1 MSSASAL
8 PRRSTSSSAGQSDVE
23 FRPDAGESGWL
34 EVAARLE
41 RECDWPA
48 MESMRAEMRAADVER
63 DVPSYYQRLAS
74 EGLVGIAWPRPW
86 GRGATPTEAFC
97 FHEQFECS
105 GLPGYSVTQNEGI
118 GSMILRCGS
127 DELIAEH
134 LPHLV
139 AGTRRYVGGLSEP
152 DAGSDLLALRTTAV
166 RDGDDYVVNG
176 TKLWTSGAHLADY
189 LSAVVRTDPAQTRQ
203 RGLSVVLIPTTSLG
217 VEIRPVRVM
226 GGWRVNEVHLANVR
240 VPVSN
245 RVGPENDGWRV
256 LTGRLDEERA
266 MSFGGTEARLLL
278 TRLIHALSSEADKLP
293 EDVLVSLGRLL
304 CEAEADR
311 LLYLRLA
318 TMAARGESTSGAAPM
333 NKLSGSELA
342 QRVAQWAADVVG
354 ADALYPSDGDAN
366 GPALAGDIEEF
377 LRTSTV
383 LTIMGGTSQVQRNTA
398 AARAL
403 GLPREK

>member
-1 MSSASAL
+1 
-8 PRRSTSSSAGQSDVE
+8 VE
-23 FRPDAGESGWL
+23 FRPDEGESAWRD
-34 EVAARLE
+34 VAVGLE

-48 MESMRAEMRAADVER
+48 MESMRAEMRAAGIER
-63 DVPSYYQRLAS
+63 DVPSYYRRLAS
-74 EGLVGIAWPRPW
+74 AGLVGIAWPQPW
-86 GRGATPTEAFC
+86 GRGARPTEAFC

-105 GLPGYSVTQNEGI
+105 GLPGYSITQNEGI
-118 GSMILRCGS
+118 GAMILRCGS

-166 RDGDDYVVNG
+166 RDGEDYVVNG
-176 TKLWTSGAHLADY
+176 TKLWTSGAHLADF
-189 LSAVVRTDPAQTRQ
+189 LSTVVRTDPSETRQ
-203 RGLSVVLIPTTSLG
+203 RGLSVVLIPTTAPG
-217 VEIRPVRVM
+217 VEIRPVWVM
-226 GGWRVNEVHLANVR
+226 GGWRVNEVHLRDVR

-245 RVGPENDGWRV
+245 RVGLENDGWRV

-266 MSFGGTEARLLL
+266 MSFGGTEARLML
-278 TRLIHALSSEADKLP
+278 TRLIHVLGDHGDALP
-293 EDVLVSLGRLL
+293 EDVLVSLGRLV

-342 QRVAQWAADVVG
+342 QRVSQWAADVLG
-354 ADALYPSDGDAN
+354 ADALYPSGADAES
-366 GPALAGDIEEF
+366 PVLAGDIEEF

-398 AARAL
+398 ATRAL